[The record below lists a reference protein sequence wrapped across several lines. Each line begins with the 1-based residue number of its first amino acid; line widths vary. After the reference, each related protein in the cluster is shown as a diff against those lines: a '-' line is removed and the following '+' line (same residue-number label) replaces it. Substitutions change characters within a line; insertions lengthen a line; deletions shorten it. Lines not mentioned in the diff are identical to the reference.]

1 MRFEDLRV
9 WKAAR
14 ELTRS
19 VYVTTN
25 ENKLSKDFGLK
36 DQMRRAAVSAMSNVA
51 EGYERDGNRELRQFL
66 SVSKGS
72 IGELRS
78 QLYVALDAGYINHQT
93 FEQHV
98 SSCTGISRMLSSL
111 VDSITHA
118 VYKGRKLQ

>member
-36 DQMRRAAVSAMSNVA
+36 DQKLP
-51 EGYERDGNRELRQFL
+51 DGTFRYGVRT
-66 SVSKGS
+66 SKG
-72 IGELRS
+72 ETTK
-78 QLYVALDAGYINHQT
+78 QAFEAGQK
-93 FEQHV
+93 F
-98 SSCTGISRMLSSL
+98 GIAAYRQMRNE
-111 VDSITHA
+111 A
-118 VYKGRKLQ
+118 VYTFVPRLNF